1 MRKRSSTE
9 LKEIIYSLDPQIH
22 MNFTHLK
29 TFYKKPLRKSIPEQP
44 RAFITLDQKASQ
56 LTFASQSEIKTS
68 PNDKTPQQ
76 LGSAT
81 FLKDDELNH
90 ASQAF

>member
-1 MRKRSSTE
+1 
-9 LKEIIYSLDPQIH
+9 
-22 MNFTHLK
+22 MNFTNLK
-29 TFYKKPLRKSIPEQP
+29 TFYNKPLRKSIPEQP